1 MPNTHGHWV
10 SELIKAN
17 LDELAT
23 EAVTLAQAQVTLY
36 SRLSTEVVKD
46 MFTTTY
52 RALADTLD
60 SGSIEPMRAHME
72 VVIPSRIQSGA
83 SAESLI
89 ALATLLEGTVH
100 RLILRE
106 QPDPLVAAEASRSL
120 MAQTKNARLILTGI
134 NLRLLTQRRPY

>member
-1 MPNTHGHWV
+1 MPNIIGHWV
-10 SELIKAN
+10 AELIRIN

-23 EAVTLAQAQVTLY
+23 EAVTLAQNQVALY
-36 SRLSTEVVKD
+36 NRLPTEVVKD
-46 MFTTTY
+46 IFATTF

-60 SGSIEPMRAHME
+60 SGTIEPMRAHME

-106 QPDPLVAAEASRSL
+106 QPDPMVAAEASRSL

-134 NLRLLTQRRPY
+134 NLRLLTQSRQY